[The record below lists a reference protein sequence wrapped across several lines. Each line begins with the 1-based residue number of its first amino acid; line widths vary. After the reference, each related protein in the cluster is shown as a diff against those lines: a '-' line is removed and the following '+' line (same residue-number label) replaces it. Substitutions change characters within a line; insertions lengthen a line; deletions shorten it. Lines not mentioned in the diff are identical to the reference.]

1 MKYHLVSPEGGA
13 EYMQKSG
20 TPPSHFF
27 NWHFLEKKRFFNDLR
42 ALSQSKVAKF
52 QKLKKWKTHV
62 KKSREIDMLKHR
74 SFYFET
80 WKKQLFSFFHKKI
93 AKVSAF

>member
-1 MKYHLVSPEGGA
+1 MVSPEGDP

-20 TPPSHFF
+20 TPPSYFF
-27 NWHFLEKKRFFNDLR
+27 NWHFLKKKRFFNDLR

-62 KKSREIDMLKHR
+62 KKSGEIDMLKHR

>member
-1 MKYHLVSPEGGA
+1 
-13 EYMQKSG
+13 MQKSG
-20 TPPSHFF
+20 TPPPSHFF

-52 QKLKKWKTHV
+52 QKLKNGKTHV

-74 SFYFET
+74 SFYFEIG
-80 WKKQLFSFFHKKI
+80 KKQLFRFFHNKI
-93 AKVSAF
+93 TKISAF

>member
-1 MKYHLVSPEGGA
+1 MVSPEGDP

-20 TPPSHFF
+20 TPPPTFSTGIF
-27 NWHFLEKKRFFNDLR
+27 WKKNVFFNDLR

-62 KKSREIDMLKHR
+62 KKSGEIDMLKHR

>member
-1 MKYHLVSPEGGA
+1 M
-13 EYMQKSG
+13 
-20 TPPSHFF
+20 
-27 NWHFLEKKRFFNDLR
+27 FFNDLR

-80 WKKQLFSFFHKKI
+80 WKNNFLVFFTKK
-93 AKVSAF
+93 